1 MIGDKVMNNE
11 LLTILEYIE
20 QERGINRDQLV
31 GALEAA
37 ILSASKKSI
46 HPASDI
52 TVKMDP
58 KTGDIRAW
66 AKLEVVDQ
74 LPNSDQ
80 LIIDRARERF
90 PEVQVGDIV
99 DWEVTPRNFGRIAAQ
114 SAKQAIMQQLRKA
127 EKEIVY
133 ADYADRIGQILS
145 GTVRRFESGS
155 LIISFGKAEGILT
168 SKEKIPGEQY
178 LPGENIHAVLIKV
191 DTEAAGPSLIV
202 SRSHPDFVRALFER
216 EVSEIH
222 DGTVEIMG
230 ISREVGSRSKVAVRS
245 NDERIDPV
253 GACVG
258 VRGTR
263 VKEIT
268 KELGNERIDI
278 VPWSSDIKQYAAN
291 ALQPAAIQ
299 SVEVRENKREL
310 VVHVTPEQSKLAF
323 GKRAQNV
330 RLSSKLINWNINIQI
345 DENNKAAS
353 SLEDR
358 IEQVVNAL
366 AEAANL
372 DKATAAVLVS
382 NGYHTCD
389 DLLDADVEDLL
400 NLPGIDADALQDAL
414 DELEAN

>member
-1 MIGDKVMNNE
+1 MNNE
-11 LLTILEYIE
+11 LLNIFECIE
-20 QERGINRDQLV
+20 QERGINRSKLIE
-31 GALEAA
+31 ALETA

-46 HPASDI
+46 HPANDI
-52 TVKMDP
+52 TVKIDP

-66 AKLEVVDQ
+66 AKLQVVEQPVNADQ
-74 LPNSDQ
+74 LV
-80 LIIDRARERF
+80 LARAQERF
-90 PEVQVGDIV
+90 PDVKVGDIV

-114 SAKQAIMQQLRKA
+114 SAKQAIQQQLRKA

-133 ADYADRIGQILS
+133 SEFADRIGHIIS
-145 GTVRRFESGS
+145 GTVRRFENGS
-155 LIISFGKAEGILT
+155 LIITFGKAEGILT

-178 LPGENIHAVLIKV
+178 LPGENIHVVLLKV
-191 DTEAAGPSLIV
+191 DTENSGPSLIV

-230 ISREVGSRSKVAVRS
+230 ISREVGSRSKVAVKS
-245 NDERIDPV
+245 NDDRIDPV

-258 VRGTR
+258 VRGNR

-291 ALQPAAIQ
+291 ALQPATIQ
-299 SVEVRENKREL
+299 SVTVNEAKHEL

-330 RLSSKLINWNINIQI
+330 RLSSKLLHWDINIQI
-345 DENNKAAS
+345 EEPLKNITF
-353 SLEDR
+353 EDK
-358 IEQVVNAL
+358 INQAVNAL
-366 AEAANL
+366 AAAAGI
-372 DKATAAVLVS
+372 DKIAAEVLVS
-382 NGYHTCD
+382 NGYLTVD
-389 DLLDADVEDLL
+389 DLLDADSEELM
-400 NLPGIDADALQDAL
+400 NLPGIDAEELQAAL
-414 DELEAN
+414 DKLNDR

>member
-1 MIGDKVMNNE
+1 MNNE

-20 QERGINRDQLV
+20 QERGINREQLV

-46 HPASDI
+46 HPANDI
-52 TVKMDP
+52 TVKIDP
-58 KTGDIRAW
+58 RTGEIRAW
-66 AKLEVVDQ
+66 AKLEVVDH
-74 LPNSDQ
+74 LPTADQ
-80 LIIDRARERF
+80 LIIARAQERY
-90 PEVQVGDIV
+90 PDAKVGDIV

-114 SAKQAIMQQLRKA
+114 SAKQAIQQQLRKA

-133 ADYADRIGQILS
+133 AEFADRIGQIIS
-145 GTVRRFESGS
+145 GTVRRFDSGA
-155 LIISFGKAEGILT
+155 LIITFGKAEGILT

-230 ISREVGSRSKVAVRS
+230 ISREVGSRSKVAVKS

-291 ALQPAAIQ
+291 ALQPANIQ
-299 SVEVRENKREL
+299 SVTVNEAKREL

-330 RLSSKLINWNINIQI
+330 RLSSKLIGWNINIQI
-345 DENNKAAS
+345 EESAKAS
-353 SLEDR
+353 SLEDK
-358 IEQVVNAL
+358 IAQAVNAL
-366 AEAANL
+366 AAAANI
-372 DKATAAVLVS
+372 DKITAEVLVS
-382 NGYHTCD
+382 NGYLTCD
-389 DLLDADVEDLL
+389 DLREADAGELM
-400 NLPGIDADALQDAL
+400 NLPGIDADTLQAAL
-414 DELEAN
+414 DELDA

>member
-1 MIGDKVMNNE
+1 MNNE
-11 LLTILEYIE
+11 LLNILEYIE
-20 QERGINRDQLV
+20 QERGINREQLV

-46 HPASDI
+46 HPANDI
-52 TVKMDP
+52 TVKIDP
-58 KTGDIRAW
+58 RTGDIRAW

-74 LPNSDQ
+74 FPNSDQ
-80 LIIDRARERF
+80 LTIARAQERY
-90 PEVQVGDIV
+90 PDVKVGDVI

-114 SAKQAIMQQLRKA
+114 SAKQAIKQQLNKA
-127 EKEIVY
+127 EKDIVC
-133 ADYADRIGQILS
+133 AEFNNRIGRLIS
-145 GTVRRFESGS
+145 GTVSQFDSGS
-155 LIISFGKAEGILT
+155 LIISFGKAQGILS

-178 LPGENIHAVLIKV
+178 MPGENIHAVLLKI
-191 DTEAAGPSLIV
+191 DTENAGPSLIV
-202 SRSHPDFVRALFER
+202 SRSHPDFVRALFAR
-216 EVSEIH
+216 EVTEIH

-278 VPWSSDIKQYAAN
+278 VPWSDDIKQYAAN
-291 ALQPAAIQ
+291 ALQPATIQ
-299 SVEVRENKREL
+299 SVVVNEAKREL

-323 GKRAQNV
+323 GKRSQNV
-330 RLSSKLINWNINIQI
+330 RLSSKLIGWNINIQI
-345 DENNKAAS
+345 DEPGKNTV

-358 IEQVVNAL
+358 IQKAVDTL
-366 AEAANL
+366 AADTGL
-372 DKATAAVLVS
+372 DKATASALVS
-382 NGYHTCD
+382 RGYLSAG
-389 DLLDADVEDLL
+389 DLLDADAEELM
-400 NLPGIDADALQDAL
+400 NIPGVDADALQQTL
-414 DELEAN
+414 DELNAR

>member
-1 MIGDKVMNNE
+1 MNSE

-20 QERGINRDQLV
+20 QERGINREQLV

-52 TVKMDP
+52 TVKVDP

-66 AKLEVVDQ
+66 AKLEVVDG
-74 LPNSDQ
+74 LPNNDQ
-80 LIIDRARERF
+80 LILARAQERF
-90 PEVQVGDIV
+90 PDAKVGDIL

-127 EKEIVY
+127 EKEIVR
-133 ADYADRIGQILS
+133 AEFADRVGHILN
-145 GTVRRFESGS
+145 GTVRRFEAGS
-155 LIISFGKAEGILT
+155 LVITFQKAEGVLG
-168 SKEKIPGEQY
+168 SKDKIPGEQY
-178 LPGENIHAVLIKV
+178 LPGENIHAVLLRI
-191 DTEAAGPSLIV
+191 DTETAGPSLIV
-202 SRSHPDFVRALFER
+202 SRSHPDFVKALFER

-230 ISREVGSRSKVAVRS
+230 IAREAGSRSKVAVHS
-245 NDERIDPV
+245 SDERIDPV

-268 KELGNERIDI
+268 KELGLERVDI
-278 VPWSSDIKQYAAN
+278 VPWSENIKQYTAN
-291 ALQPAAIQ
+291 ALQPATIQ
-299 SVEVRENKREL
+299 SVEVNDVKHEL

-330 RLSSKLINWNINIQI
+330 RLSSKLIGWNINIQI
-345 DENNKAAS
+345 DEGPKTESMEDKVMHAVADLADAAEISPATAQVLVANGYLSCADLKAA
-353 SLEDR
+353 
-358 IEQVVNAL
+358 
-366 AEAANL
+366 
-372 DKATAAVLVS
+372 
-382 NGYHTCD
+382 
-389 DLLDADVEDLL
+389 DADELL
-400 NLPGIDADALQDAL
+400 KLPDVDAG
-414 DELEAN
+414 ELEEALNRINAD

>member
-1 MIGDKVMNNE
+1 MNSE

-20 QERGINRDQLV
+20 QERGINREQLV

-46 HPASDI
+46 HPASNI
-52 TVKMDP
+52 TVKVDP

-66 AKLEVVDQ
+66 AKLEVVDTI
-74 LPNSDQ
+74 PNSDQ
-80 LIIDRARERF
+80 LVLGRAQERY
-90 PEVQVGDIV
+90 PDAKVGDIV

-114 SAKQAIMQQLRKA
+114 SAKQTIMQQLRKA
-127 EKEIVY
+127 EKEIVRTEFE
-133 ADYADRIGQILS
+133 DRVGHILN

-155 LIISFGKAEGILT
+155 LIITFQKAEGILT

-178 LPGENIHAVLIKV
+178 MPGENIHAVLLKV
-191 DTEAAGPSLIV
+191 DTETAGPSLIV

-222 DGTVEIMG
+222 DGTVKIMG
-230 ISREVGSRSKVAVRS
+230 IAREAGSRSKVAVMS
-245 NDERIDPV
+245 ADERVDPV

-268 KELGNERIDI
+268 KELGEERIDI
-278 VPWSSDIKQYAAN
+278 VPWSENIRQYAVN
-291 ALQPAAIQ
+291 ALQPATVQ
-299 SVEVRENKREL
+299 SVDVNEAKREL

-330 RLSSKLINWNINIQI
+330 RLSSKLIGWNINIQTEETPKTESI
-345 DENNKAAS
+345 
-353 SLEDR
+353 EDR
-358 IEQVVNAL
+358 VMHAVDELSESFGVSR
-366 AEAANL
+366 
-372 DKATAAVLVS
+372 ATARVLVA
-382 NGYHTCD
+382 NGYLSMDDLKSASLD
-389 DLLDADVEDLL
+389 DLLALSDVDAAELRE
-400 NLPGIDADALQDAL
+400 AWQAL
-414 DELEAN
+414 ERK

>member
-1 MIGDKVMNNE
+1 MNNE

-46 HPASDI
+46 HPANDI
-52 TVKMDP
+52 TVKIDP
-58 KTGDIRAW
+58 KSGDIRAW

-74 LPNSDQ
+74 LPTADQ
-80 LIIDRARERF
+80 LIIARAQERY
-90 PEVQVGDIV
+90 PDVKVGDVV

-133 ADYADRIGQILS
+133 SEFADRVGHILS
-145 GTVRRFESGS
+145 GTVRRFEAGS
-155 LIISFGKAEGILT
+155 LIITFGKAEGILT

-245 NDERIDPV
+245 NDDRIDPV

-291 ALQPAAIQ
+291 ALQPASIQ
-299 SVEVRENKREL
+299 SVEVNESKREL

-330 RLSSKLINWNINIQI
+330 RLSSKLIGWNINIQI
-345 DENNKAAS
+345 EENNKAT
-353 SLEDR
+353 SLESR
-358 IEQVVNAL
+358 IQQAAAAL
-366 AEAANL
+366 AL
-372 DKATAAVLVS
+372 DAGVDKTTAEVLVS
-382 NGYHTCD
+382 NGYLSCD
-389 DLLDADVEDLL
+389 DLCEADAEELMSLPGVDADS
-400 NLPGIDADALQDAL
+400 
-414 DELEAN
+414 LEAALSRLKAD

>member
-1 MIGDKVMNNE
+1 MNNE
-11 LLTILEYIE
+11 LLNILEYIE
-20 QERGINRDQLV
+20 QERGINREQLV

-46 HPASDI
+46 HPANDI
-52 TVKMDP
+52 TVKIDP
-58 KTGDIRAW
+58 RTGDIRAW

-74 LPNSDQ
+74 FPNSDQ
-80 LIIDRARERF
+80 LTIARAQERY
-90 PEVQVGDIV
+90 PDVKVGDVI

-114 SAKQAIMQQLRKA
+114 SAKQAIKQQLNKA
-127 EKEIVY
+127 AKEKVAAE
-133 ADYADRIGQILS
+133 YADRIGQLIS
-145 GTVRRFESGS
+145 GTVRQFDSGS
-155 LIISFGKAEGILT
+155 LIIAFDQAQGILS

-178 LPGENIHAVLIKV
+178 MPGENIHAVLLKI
-191 DTEAAGPSLIV
+191 DTENAGPSLIV
-202 SRSHPDFVRALFER
+202 SRSHPDFVRALFAR
-216 EVSEIH
+216 EVTEIH

-278 VPWSSDIKQYAAN
+278 VPWSDDIKQYAAN
-291 ALQPAAIQ
+291 ALQPATIQ
-299 SVEVRENKREL
+299 SVVVNEAKREL

-330 RLSSKLINWNINIQI
+330 RLSSKLIGWNINIQI
-345 DENNKAAS
+345 DEPGKNTV

-358 IEQVVNAL
+358 IQKAVDTL
-366 AEAANL
+366 AADTGL
-372 DKATAAVLVS
+372 DKATASALVS
-382 NGYHTCD
+382 RGYLSAG
-389 DLLDADVEDLL
+389 DLLDADAEELM
-400 NLPGIDADALQDAL
+400 NIPGVDADALQQTL
-414 DELEAN
+414 DELNAR

>member
-1 MIGDKVMNNE
+1 MNNE
-11 LLTILEYIE
+11 LLNLLEYIE

-31 GALEAA
+31 KALETA

-46 HPASDI
+46 HPANDI
-52 TVKMDP
+52 SVKIDP

-66 AKLEVVDQ
+66 AKLEVVEQ
-74 LPNSDQ
+74 PVNADQ
-80 LIIDRARERF
+80 LIVARARERC
-90 PEVQVGDIV
+90 PDVKIGDII

-133 ADYADRIGQILS
+133 SEFADRVGHIIS

-155 LIISFGKAEGILT
+155 LIITFGKAEGILS

-178 LPGENIHAVLIKV
+178 LPGENIHAVLLKV

-202 SRSHPDFVRALFER
+202 SRSHPNFVRALFER

-268 KELGNERIDI
+268 KELGNERVDI
-278 VPWSSDIKQYAAN
+278 IPWSSDIKQYAAN
-291 ALQPAAIQ
+291 ALQPASIQ
-299 SVEVRENKREL
+299 SVTVNEAKHEL
-310 VVHVTPEQSKLAF
+310 VVHVTAEQSKLAF

-330 RLSSKLINWNINIQI
+330 RLSSKLIGWNINIQI
-345 DENNKAAS
+345 EEGNKAS
-353 SLEDR
+353 SLEDKLKQAVSNLAKA
-358 IEQVVNAL
+358 IKVDAL
-366 AEAANL
+366 TAE
-372 DKATAAVLVS
+372 VLVS
-382 NGYHTCD
+382 NGYLTSD
-389 DLLDADVEDLL
+389 DLREADADELM
-400 NLPGIDADALQDAL
+400 NLPGIDEDTMQDILDRLDA
-414 DELEAN
+414 E

>member
-1 MIGDKVMNNE
+1 MNNE

-20 QERGINRDQLV
+20 QERGINREQLI

-46 HPASDI
+46 HPANDI
-52 TVKMDP
+52 TVKIDP
-58 KTGDIRAW
+58 RSGDIRAW

-74 LPNSDQ
+74 LPNADQ
-80 LIIDRARERF
+80 LTIARAQERF
-90 PEVQVGDIV
+90 PDAKVGDII

-114 SAKQAIMQQLRKA
+114 SAKQAIKQQLNRA
-127 EKEIVY
+127 EKDIVC
-133 ADYADRIGQILS
+133 AEFADRIGKLIS
-145 GTVRRFESGS
+145 GTVSQFDSGS
-155 LIISFGKAEGILT
+155 LIISFGKAQGVLS

-178 LPGENIHAVLIKV
+178 MPGENIHAVLLKI
-191 DTEAAGPSLIV
+191 DTETSGPSLIV

-216 EVSEIH
+216 EVTEIH

-230 ISREVGSRSKVAVRS
+230 IAREVGSRSKVAVRS
-245 NDERIDPV
+245 KDERIDPV
-253 GACVG
+253 GVCVG

-278 VPWSSDIKQYAAN
+278 VPWSEDIKQYAAN
-291 ALQPAAIQ
+291 ALQPANIQ
-299 SVEVRENKREL
+299 SVEVNEAKREL

-330 RLSSKLINWNINIQI
+330 RLSSKLIAWNINIQI
-345 DENNKAAS
+345 DDPGKNAL

-358 IEQVVNAL
+358 IQKAVDDL
-366 AEAANL
+366 AADTGL
-372 DKATAAVLVS
+372 DKATAGALVS
-382 NGYHTCD
+382 RGYLSTR
-389 DLLDADVEDLL
+389 DLMDADAEELM
-400 NLPGIDADALQDAL
+400 NLPGVDADALQKAL
-414 DELEAN
+414 DELNAR

>member
-1 MIGDKVMNNE
+1 MNNE
-11 LLTILEYIE
+11 LLSILEYIE

-31 GALEAA
+31 GALETA

-46 HPASDI
+46 HPANDI
-52 TVKMDP
+52 TVKIDP
-58 KTGDIRAW
+58 RTGDIRAW
-66 AKLEVVDQ
+66 AKLEVVDG
-74 LPNSDQ
+74 LPTADQ
-80 LIIDRARERF
+80 LIIARAQERY
-90 PEVQVGDIV
+90 PDVKLGDIV

-133 ADYADRIGQILS
+133 SEFADRIGQILS

-155 LIISFGKAEGILT
+155 LIITFGKAEGILT

-245 NDERIDPV
+245 NDNRIDPV

-258 VRGTR
+258 VRGNR

-291 ALQPAAIQ
+291 ALQPATIQ
-299 SVEVRENKREL
+299 SVTVNEAKHEL

-330 RLSSKLINWNINIQI
+330 RLSSKLIGWNINIQI
-345 DENNKAAS
+345 EEGNKSAA
-353 SLEDR
+353 SLEDK
-358 IEQVVNAL
+358 IASAVNML
-366 AEAANL
+366 AEEAGV
-372 DKATAAVLVS
+372 DKITAEVLVS
-382 NGYHTCD
+382 NGYLSCD
-389 DLLDADVEDLL
+389 DLREADAEELL
-400 NLPGIDADALQDAL
+400 NLPGIDEDMLSSV
-414 DELEAN
+414 LEKLEEN

>member
-1 MIGDKVMNNE
+1 MNNE
-11 LLTILEYIE
+11 LLSILEYIE

-46 HPASDI
+46 HPANDI

-58 KTGDIRAW
+58 RTGDIRAW
-66 AKLEVVDQ
+66 AKLEVVDG
-74 LPNSDQ
+74 LPTVDQ
-80 LIIDRARERF
+80 LTIARAQERF
-90 PEVQVGDIV
+90 PEVKVGDII

-133 ADYADRIGQILS
+133 SEFADRVGQLLS
-145 GTVRRFESGS
+145 GTVRRFEAGS
-155 LIISFGKAEGILT
+155 LIITFGKAEGILT

-258 VRGTR
+258 VRGNR

-278 VPWSSDIKQYAAN
+278 VPWNGDIKQYAAN

-299 SVEVRENKREL
+299 SVEVNEAKHEL

-330 RLSSKLINWNINIQI
+330 RLSSKLIGWNINIQI
-345 DENNKAAS
+345 DENTKVA

-358 IEQVVNAL
+358 IENAVKNL
-366 AEAANL
+366 AQEANI
-372 DKATAAVLVS
+372 DRITAEVLVS
-382 NGYHTCD
+382 NGYLSCS
-389 DLLDADVEDLL
+389 DLLEADEEELL
-400 NLPGIDADALQDAL
+400 NLPGIDADALEDAL
-414 DELEAN
+414 KGLND

>member
-1 MIGDKVMNNE
+1 MNNE
-11 LLTILEYIE
+11 LLTILGYIE
-20 QERGINRDQLV
+20 QERGISRDQLV

-46 HPASDI
+46 HPANDI
-52 TVKMDP
+52 TVKIDP

-66 AKLEVVDQ
+66 AKLEVVDH
-74 LPNSDQ
+74 LPTADQ
-80 LIIDRARERF
+80 LIIDRAQERY
-90 PEVQVGDIV
+90 PDVKVGDII

-114 SAKQAIMQQLRKA
+114 SAKQAIAQQLRKA

-133 ADYADRIGQILS
+133 SEFSDRIGHIIS
-145 GTVRRFESGS
+145 GTVRRFENGS
-155 LIISFGKAEGILT
+155 LIITFGKAEGILT

-178 LPGENIHAVLIKV
+178 LPGENIHAVLLKV
-191 DTEAAGPSLIV
+191 DTETAGPSLIV

-216 EVSEIH
+216 EVTEIH

-245 NDERIDPV
+245 HDSRIDPV

-278 VPWSSDIKQYAAN
+278 VPWSEDIKQYAAN
-291 ALQPAAIQ
+291 ALQPANIQ
-299 SVEVRENKREL
+299 SVTVNEAKREL

-330 RLSSKLINWNINIQI
+330 RLSSKLITWNINIQI
-345 DENNKAAS
+345 DENVSKPAT
-353 SLEDR
+353 LEDK
-358 IEQVVNAL
+358 IEQAVNAL
-366 AEAANL
+366 AAAVDV
-372 DKATAAVLVS
+372 DKITAEVLVS
-382 NGYHTCD
+382 NGYLSAD
-389 DLLDADVEDLL
+389 DLREADPEELL
-400 NLPGIDADALQDAL
+400 NLPGIDAD
-414 DELEAN
+414 ELEEVLSKLNAD

>member
-1 MIGDKVMNNE
+1 MNNE
-11 LLTILEYIE
+11 LLNILEYIE

-46 HPASDI
+46 HPANDI
-52 TVKMDP
+52 TVKIDP
-58 KTGDIRAW
+58 RTGDIRAW

-80 LIIDRARERF
+80 LTIARAQERY
-90 PEVQVGDIV
+90 PDVKVGDVI

-114 SAKQAIMQQLRKA
+114 SAKQAIKQQLNKA
-127 EKEIVY
+127 EKDIVC
-133 ADYADRIGQILS
+133 AEFNNRIGRLIS
-145 GTVRRFESGS
+145 GTVSQFDSGS
-155 LIISFGKAEGILT
+155 LIISFGKAQGILS

-178 LPGENIHAVLIKV
+178 MPGENIHAVLLKI
-191 DTEAAGPSLIV
+191 DTETSGPSLIV

-216 EVSEIH
+216 EVTEIH

-278 VPWSSDIKQYAAN
+278 VPWSDDIKQYAAN
-291 ALQPAAIQ
+291 ALQPATIQ
-299 SVEVRENKREL
+299 SVVVNEAKREL

-330 RLSSKLINWNINIQI
+330 RLSSKLIGWNINIQI
-345 DENNKAAS
+345 DEPGKNTV

-358 IEQVVNAL
+358 IQKAVDTL
-366 AEAANL
+366 AADTGL
-372 DKATAAVLVS
+372 DKATASALVS
-382 NGYHTCD
+382 RGYLSAG
-389 DLLDADVEDLL
+389 DLLDADAEELM
-400 NLPGIDADALQDAL
+400 NIPGVDADALQQTL
-414 DELEAN
+414 DELNAR

>member
-1 MIGDKVMNNE
+1 MNNE
-11 LLTILEYIE
+11 LLNILEYIE

-46 HPASDI
+46 HPANDI
-52 TVKMDP
+52 TVKIDP
-58 KTGDIRAW
+58 RTGDIRAW

-74 LPNSDQ
+74 LPNADQ
-80 LIIDRARERF
+80 LTIARAQERF
-90 PEVQVGDIV
+90 PDVKVGDII

-114 SAKQAIMQQLRKA
+114 SAKQAIKQQLNKA
-127 EKEIVY
+127 EKDIVC
-133 ADYADRIGQILS
+133 AEFNNRIGRLIS
-145 GTVRRFESGS
+145 GTVSQFDSGS
-155 LIISFGKAEGILT
+155 LIISFGKAQGILS

-178 LPGENIHAVLIKV
+178 MPGENIHAVLLKI
-191 DTEAAGPSLIV
+191 DTETSGPSLIV

-216 EVSEIH
+216 EVTEIH

-245 NDERIDPV
+245 HDERIDPV

-278 VPWSSDIKQYAAN
+278 VPWSEDIKQYAAN
-291 ALQPAAIQ
+291 ALQPASIQ
-299 SVEVRENKREL
+299 SVVVNEAKREL

-330 RLSSKLINWNINIQI
+330 RLSSKLIGWNINIQI
-345 DENNKAAS
+345 DEPGKNTV

-358 IEQVVNAL
+358 IQKAVESL
-366 AEAANL
+366 AADTGL
-372 DKATAAVLVS
+372 DKATAGALVS
-382 NGYHTCD
+382 RGYLSAG
-389 DLLDADVEDLL
+389 DLLDADAEELM
-400 NLPGIDADALQDAL
+400 NLPDVDADALQQTL
-414 DELEAN
+414 DELNAR

>member
-1 MIGDKVMNNE
+1 MNNE
-11 LLTILEYIE
+11 LLNILECIE
-20 QERGINRDQLV
+20 QERGINRSQLI
-31 GALEAA
+31 GALETA

-46 HPASDI
+46 HPANDI
-52 TVKMDP
+52 TVRIDP
-58 KTGDIRAW
+58 RTGDIRAW
-66 AKLEVVDQ
+66 AKLQVVEQPMNADQ
-74 LPNSDQ
+74 LVFA
-80 LIIDRARERF
+80 RAQERF
-90 PEVQVGDIV
+90 PDVKIGDIV

-133 ADYADRIGQILS
+133 SEFADRIGHIIS
-145 GTVRRFESGS
+145 GTVRRFENGS
-155 LIISFGKAEGILT
+155 LVITFGKAEGILT

-178 LPGENIHAVLIKV
+178 LPGENIHAVLLKV
-191 DTEAAGPSLIV
+191 DTETAGPSLIV

-230 ISREVGSRSKVAVRS
+230 ISREVGSRSKVAVKS

-258 VRGTR
+258 VRGNR

-278 VPWSSDIKQYAAN
+278 VPWNSDIKQYAAN
-291 ALQPAAIQ
+291 ALQPATIQ
-299 SVEVRENKREL
+299 SVTVNEAKHEL

-330 RLSSKLINWNINIQI
+330 RLSSKLLHWDINIKI
-345 DENNKAAS
+345 EEPLKNIS
-353 SLEDR
+353 FEDK
-358 IEQVVNAL
+358 IEQAVSTL
-366 AEAANL
+366 AESAGISKL
-372 DKATAAVLVS
+372 TAEVLVS
-382 NGYHTCD
+382 NGYLTVD
-389 DLLDADVEDLL
+389 DLLDADSDEIM
-400 NLPGIDADALQDAL
+400 NLPGVDA
-414 DELEAN
+414 DELESALDKLNDR

>member
-1 MIGDKVMNNE
+1 MNNE

-20 QERGINRDQLV
+20 QERGISRDQLV
-31 GALEAA
+31 GALETA

-52 TVKMDP
+52 TVKIDP

-74 LPNSDQ
+74 LPTVDQ
-80 LIIDRARERF
+80 LIIARAQERF
-90 PEVQVGDIV
+90 PDVKIGDIV

-133 ADYADRIGQILS
+133 AEFADRVGQILS
-145 GTVRRFESGS
+145 GTVRKFESGS
-155 LIISFGKAEGILT
+155 LIITFGKAEGILS
-168 SKEKIPGEQY
+168 SKDKIPGEQY
-178 LPGENIHAVLIKV
+178 LPGENIHAVLLKV
-191 DTEAAGPSLIV
+191 DTESAGPSLIV
-202 SRSHPDFVRALFER
+202 SRSHADFVRALFER

-222 DGTVEIMG
+222 DGTVEIMN
-230 ISREVGSRSKVAVRS
+230 IVREVGSRSKVAVRS

-258 VRGTR
+258 VRGNR

-278 VPWSSDIKQYAAN
+278 IPWSSDIKQYAAN
-291 ALQPAAIQ
+291 ALQPASVQ
-299 SVEVRENKREL
+299 SVTVNEAKHEL

-330 RLSSKLINWNINIQI
+330 RLSSKLIEWNINIQI
-345 DENNKAAS
+345 EETSKPAV
-353 SLEDR
+353 SLEDK
-358 IEQVVNAL
+358 IEQAVNNL
-366 AEAANL
+366 AEEINV
-372 DKATAAVLVS
+372 DKITAQVLVS
-382 NGYHTCD
+382 NGYLTAD
-389 DLLDADVEDLL
+389 DLAEADENDLL
-400 NLPGIDADALQDAL
+400 NLPGIDADVIEEVLNDLNAD
-414 DELEAN
+414 

>member
-1 MIGDKVMNNE
+1 MNNE
-11 LLTILEYIE
+11 LLNILECIE
-20 QERGINRDQLV
+20 QERGINRNQLI
-31 GALEAA
+31 GALETA

-46 HPASDI
+46 HPANDI
-52 TVKMDP
+52 TVRIDP

-66 AKLEVVDQ
+66 AKLQVVEQPMNADQ
-74 LPNSDQ
+74 LVFA
-80 LIIDRARERF
+80 RAQERF
-90 PEVQVGDIV
+90 PDVKIGDIV

-133 ADYADRIGQILS
+133 SEFADRIGHIIS
-145 GTVRRFESGS
+145 GTVRRFDSGS
-155 LIISFGKAEGILT
+155 LVITFGKAEGILT

-178 LPGENIHAVLIKV
+178 LPGENIHAVLLKV
-191 DTEAAGPSLIV
+191 DTETPGPSLIV

-258 VRGTR
+258 VRGNR

-268 KELGNERIDI
+268 KELGSERIDI

-299 SVEVRENKREL
+299 SVTVNEAKHEL

-330 RLSSKLINWNINIQI
+330 RLSSKLLHWDINIKI
-345 DENNKAAS
+345 EEPLKNV
-353 SLEDR
+353 SLEDK
-358 IEQVVNAL
+358 IEQAVAAL
-366 AEAANL
+366 ADSAEIS
-372 DKATAAVLVS
+372 KVTAGVLVS
-382 NGYHTCD
+382 NGYLTVN
-389 DLLDADVEDLL
+389 DLLDADSNEIM
-400 NLPGIDADALQDAL
+400 NLPGVDADELQSAL
-414 DELEAN
+414 DKLNDR

>member
-1 MIGDKVMNNE
+1 MNNE
-11 LLTILEYIE
+11 LLNILEYIE
-20 QERGINRDQLV
+20 QERGINREQLV

-46 HPASDI
+46 HPANDI
-52 TVKMDP
+52 TVKIDP
-58 KTGDIRAW
+58 RTGDIRAW

-80 LIIDRARERF
+80 LTIARAQERY
-90 PEVQVGDIV
+90 PDVKVGDVI

-114 SAKQAIMQQLRKA
+114 SAKQAIKQQLNKA
-127 EKEIVY
+127 EKDIVC
-133 ADYADRIGQILS
+133 AEFNNRIGRLIS
-145 GTVRRFESGS
+145 GTVSQFDSGS
-155 LIISFGKAEGILT
+155 LIISFGKAQGILS

-178 LPGENIHAVLIKV
+178 MPGENIHAVLLKI
-191 DTEAAGPSLIV
+191 DTETSGPSLIV

-216 EVSEIH
+216 EVTEIH

-278 VPWSSDIKQYAAN
+278 VPWSDDIKQYAAN
-291 ALQPAAIQ
+291 ALQPATIQ
-299 SVEVRENKREL
+299 SVVVNEAKREL

-330 RLSSKLINWNINIQI
+330 RLSSKLIGWNINIQI
-345 DENNKAAS
+345 DEPGKNTV

-358 IEQVVNAL
+358 IQKAVDTL
-366 AEAANL
+366 AADTGL
-372 DKATAAVLVS
+372 DKATASALVS
-382 NGYHTCD
+382 RGYLSAG
-389 DLLDADVEDLL
+389 DLLDADAEELM
-400 NLPGIDADALQDAL
+400 NIPGVDADALQQTL
-414 DELEAN
+414 DELNAR

>member
-1 MIGDKVMNNE
+1 MNNE
-11 LLTILEYIE
+11 LLSILEYIE

-46 HPASDI
+46 HPAKDI
-52 TVKMDP
+52 TVKIDP
-58 KTGDIRAW
+58 RTGDIRAW
-66 AKLEVVDQ
+66 AKLEVVDN
-74 LPNSDQ
+74 LPTADQ
-80 LIIDRARERF
+80 LIIARAQERF
-90 PEVQVGDIV
+90 PDVKIGDIV

-133 ADYADRIGQILS
+133 SEFANRIGHILS
-145 GTVRRFESGS
+145 GTVRRFEAGS
-155 LIISFGKAEGILT
+155 LIITFGKAEGILT

-178 LPGENIHAVLIKV
+178 LPGENIHAVLIKI
-191 DTEAAGPSLIV
+191 DNDAAGPSLIV
-202 SRSHPDFVRALFER
+202 SRSHPDFVKALFER

-230 ISREVGSRSKVAVRS
+230 ISREVGNRSKVAVRS

-258 VRGTR
+258 VRGNR

-299 SVEVRENKREL
+299 SVTVNEAKHEL

-330 RLSSKLINWNINIQI
+330 RLSSKLIGWNINIQI
-345 DENNKAAS
+345 EETAKAVTF
-353 SLEDR
+353 EDKMA
-358 IEQVVNAL
+358 QAVNAL
-366 AEAANL
+366 SSEAGIDKITAE
-372 DKATAAVLVS
+372 VLVS
-382 NGYHTCD
+382 NGYLTCD
-389 DLLDADVEDLL
+389 DLREADAEELF
-400 NLPGIDADALQDAL
+400 NLPGIDAD
-414 DELEAN
+414 ELEEVLNKLGDN

>member
-1 MIGDKVMNNE
+1 MNNE
-11 LLTILEYIE
+11 LLNILEYIE
-20 QERGINRDQLV
+20 QERGINREQLV

-46 HPASDI
+46 HPANDI
-52 TVKMDP
+52 TVKIDP
-58 KTGDIRAW
+58 RTGDIRAW

-74 LPNSDQ
+74 FPNSDQ
-80 LIIDRARERF
+80 LTIARAQERY
-90 PEVQVGDIV
+90 PDVKVGDVI

-114 SAKQAIMQQLRKA
+114 SAKQAIKQQLNKA
-127 EKEIVY
+127 EKDIVC
-133 ADYADRIGQILS
+133 AEFNNRIGRLIS
-145 GTVRRFESGS
+145 GTVSQFDSGS
-155 LIISFGKAEGILT
+155 LIISFGKAQGILS

-178 LPGENIHAVLIKV
+178 MPGENIHAVLLKI
-191 DTEAAGPSLIV
+191 DTETSGPSLIV

-216 EVSEIH
+216 EVTEIH

-278 VPWSSDIKQYAAN
+278 VPWSDDIKQYAAN
-291 ALQPAAIQ
+291 ALQPATIQ
-299 SVEVRENKREL
+299 NVVVNESKREL

-330 RLSSKLINWNINIQI
+330 RLSSKLIGWNINIQI
-345 DENNKAAS
+345 DEPGKNTV

-358 IEQVVNAL
+358 IQKAVDTL
-366 AEAANL
+366 AADTGL
-372 DKATAAVLVS
+372 DKATASALVS
-382 NGYHTCD
+382 RGYLSAG
-389 DLLDADVEDLL
+389 DLLDADAEELM
-400 NLPGIDADALQDAL
+400 NLPGVDADALQQTL
-414 DELEAN
+414 DELNAR

>member
-1 MIGDKVMNNE
+1 MNNE
-11 LLTILEYIE
+11 LLSILEYIE

-46 HPASDI
+46 HPANDI
-52 TVKMDP
+52 TVRIDP

-66 AKLEVVDQ
+66 AKLEVVDG
-74 LPNSDQ
+74 LPTVDQ
-80 LIIDRARERF
+80 LIIARAQERF
-90 PEVQVGDIV
+90 PDAKVGDIV

-127 EKEIVY
+127 EKQIVY
-133 ADYADRIGQILS
+133 DEFADRVGQILS
-145 GTVRRFESGS
+145 GTVRRFEAGS
-155 LIISFGKAEGILT
+155 LIITFGKAEGILT

-178 LPGENIHAVLIKV
+178 LPGENIHAVLIAV

-202 SRSHPDFVRALFER
+202 SRSHPNFVRALFER

-258 VRGTR
+258 VRGNR

-299 SVEVRENKREL
+299 SVEVNEAKHEL

-330 RLSSKLINWNINIQI
+330 RLSSKLIGWNINIQI
-345 DENNKAAS
+345 DEGNKAA

-358 IEQVVNAL
+358 IAKAVKNL
-366 AEAANL
+366 AQELNI
-372 DKATAAVLVS
+372 DKITAEVLVS
-382 NGYHTCD
+382 NGYLSGD
-389 DLLDADVEDLL
+389 DLKEADFEELA
-400 NLPGIDADALQDAL
+400 NLPGIDADSLENALKGLNDL
-414 DELEAN
+414 

>member
-1 MIGDKVMNNE
+1 MNNE
-11 LLTILEYIE
+11 LLNILEYIE
-20 QERGINRDQLV
+20 QERGINREQLV

-46 HPASDI
+46 HPANDI
-52 TVKMDP
+52 TVKIDP
-58 KTGDIRAW
+58 RTGDIRAW

-74 LPNSDQ
+74 FPNSDQ
-80 LIIDRARERF
+80 LTIARAQERY
-90 PEVQVGDIV
+90 PDVKVGDVI

-114 SAKQAIMQQLRKA
+114 SAKQAIKQQLNKA
-127 EKEIVY
+127 EKDIVC
-133 ADYADRIGQILS
+133 AEFNNRIGRLIS
-145 GTVRRFESGS
+145 GTVSQFDSGS
-155 LIISFGKAEGILT
+155 LIISFGKAQGILS

-178 LPGENIHAVLIKV
+178 MPGENIHAVLLKI
-191 DTEAAGPSLIV
+191 DTETSGPSLIV

-216 EVSEIH
+216 EVTEIH

-278 VPWSSDIKQYAAN
+278 VPWSDDIKQYAAN
-291 ALQPAAIQ
+291 ALQPATIQ
-299 SVEVRENKREL
+299 NVVVNEAKREL

-330 RLSSKLINWNINIQI
+330 RLSSKLIGWNINIQI
-345 DENNKAAS
+345 DEPGKNTV

-358 IEQVVNAL
+358 IQKAVDTL
-366 AEAANL
+366 AADTGL
-372 DKATAAVLVS
+372 DKATASALVS
-382 NGYHTCD
+382 RGYLSAG
-389 DLLDADVEDLL
+389 DLLDADAEELM
-400 NLPGIDADALQDAL
+400 NIPGVDADALQQTL
-414 DELEAN
+414 DELNAR

>member
-1 MIGDKVMNNE
+1 MNNE
-11 LLTILEYIE
+11 LLNLLECIE
-20 QERGINRDQLV
+20 QERGINRSQLI
-31 GALEAA
+31 GALETA

-46 HPASDI
+46 HPANDI
-52 TVKMDP
+52 TVRIDP

-66 AKLEVVDQ
+66 AKLQVVEQPVNADQ
-74 LPNSDQ
+74 LVFA
-80 LIIDRARERF
+80 RAQERF
-90 PEVQVGDIV
+90 PDVKLGDIV

-133 ADYADRIGQILS
+133 SEFADRIGHIIS
-145 GTVRRFESGS
+145 GTVRRFETGS
-155 LIISFGKAEGILT
+155 LIITFGKAEGILT

-178 LPGENIHAVLIKV
+178 LPGETIYAVLLKV

-202 SRSHPDFVRALFER
+202 SRSHPNFVRALFER

-230 ISREVGSRSKVAVRS
+230 ISREVGSRSKVAVKS
-245 NDERIDPV
+245 NDDRIDPV

-258 VRGTR
+258 VRGNR

-268 KELGNERIDI
+268 KELGSERIDI

-299 SVEVRENKREL
+299 SVTVNEAKREL

-330 RLSSKLINWNINIQI
+330 RLSSKLIGWNINIQI
-345 DENNKAAS
+345 EEGVKAAS
-353 SLEDR
+353 LEDK
-358 IEQVVNAL
+358 IEQAVAAL
-366 AEAANL
+366 AKEAKL
-372 DKATAAVLVS
+372 SKAAAGVLVS
-382 NGYHTCD
+382 NGYLTVG
-389 DLLDADVEDLL
+389 DLLDADEEELL
-400 NLPGIDADALQDAL
+400 NLPGIDVDELQDAL
-414 DELEAN
+414 DELNDR

>member
-1 MIGDKVMNNE
+1 MNNE
-11 LLTILEYIE
+11 LLSILEYIE

-37 ILSASKKSI
+37 ILSASKKSL
-46 HPASDI
+46 HPANDI
-52 TVKMDP
+52 TVKIDP

-66 AKLEVVDQ
+66 AKLEVVDG
-74 LPNSDQ
+74 LPTVDQ

-90 PEVQVGDIV
+90 PDVQLGDIV

-133 ADYADRIGQILS
+133 NEFADRIGHILS

-155 LIISFGKAEGILT
+155 LIIAFGKAEGILT

-178 LPGENIHAVLIKV
+178 QPGENIHAVLIAV

-202 SRSHPDFVRALFER
+202 SRSHPDFVKALFER
-216 EVSEIH
+216 EVTEIH

-245 NDERIDPV
+245 HDERIDPV

-258 VRGTR
+258 VRGNR

-278 VPWSSDIKQYAAN
+278 VPWNSDIRKYAAN
-291 ALQPAAIQ
+291 ALQPATVQ
-299 SVEVRENKREL
+299 SVIVNEEKHEL

-330 RLSSKLINWNINIQI
+330 RLTGKLLRWDIKIQI
-345 DENNKAAS
+345 DDNNSKAS
-353 SLEDR
+353 SLEDK
-358 IEQVVNAL
+358 IASAVKNLANAAGIDAVT
-366 AEAANL
+366 AE
-372 DKATAAVLVS
+372 VLVA
-382 NGYHTCD
+382 NGYLSCD
-389 DLLDADVEDLL
+389 DLRDADADELM
-400 NLPGIDADALQDAL
+400 NLPGIDADVIEEMLNKL
-414 DELEAN
+414 GEN

>member
-1 MIGDKVMNNE
+1 MNNE
-11 LLTILEYIE
+11 LLNILEYIE

-46 HPASDI
+46 HPANDI
-52 TVKMDP
+52 TVKIDP
-58 KTGDIRAW
+58 RTGDIRAW

-74 LPNSDQ
+74 FPNSDQ
-80 LIIDRARERF
+80 LTIARAQERY
-90 PEVQVGDIV
+90 PDVKVGDVI

-114 SAKQAIMQQLRKA
+114 SAKQAIKQQLNKA
-127 EKEIVY
+127 EKDIVC
-133 ADYADRIGQILS
+133 AEFNNRIGRLIS
-145 GTVRRFESGS
+145 GTVSQFDSGS
-155 LIISFGKAEGILT
+155 LIISFGKAQGILS

-178 LPGENIHAVLIKV
+178 MPGENIHAVLLKI
-191 DTEAAGPSLIV
+191 DTETSGPSLIV

-216 EVSEIH
+216 EVTEIH

-245 NDERIDPV
+245 HDSRIDPV

-258 VRGTR
+258 VRGNR

-278 VPWSSDIKQYAAN
+278 VPWSEDIKQYAAN
-291 ALQPAAIQ
+291 ALQPATIQ
-299 SVEVRENKREL
+299 TVKVNDSKHEL

-330 RLSSKLINWNINIQI
+330 RLSSKLIGWNINIQI
-345 DENNKAAS
+345 DENNKAFT
-353 SLEDR
+353 LEDK
-358 IEQVVNAL
+358 IQQAVKSLV
-366 AEAANL
+366 AESGV
-372 DKATAAVLVS
+372 DQITAEVLIS
-382 NGYHTCD
+382 NGYLSAN
-389 DLLDADVEDLL
+389 DLLEADMNELL
-400 NLPGIDADALQDAL
+400 NLPGIDADALEAAL
-414 DELEAN
+414 SNLNGD

>member
-1 MIGDKVMNNE
+1 MNNE
-11 LLTILEYIE
+11 LLNILEYIE

-46 HPASDI
+46 HPANDI
-52 TVKMDP
+52 TVKIDP
-58 KTGDIRAW
+58 RTGDIRAW

-74 LPNSDQ
+74 FPNSDQ
-80 LIIDRARERF
+80 LTIARAQERY
-90 PEVQVGDIV
+90 PDVKVGDVI

-114 SAKQAIMQQLRKA
+114 SAKQAIKQQLNKA
-127 EKEIVY
+127 EKDIVC
-133 ADYADRIGQILS
+133 AEFNNRIGRLIS
-145 GTVRRFESGS
+145 GTVSQFDSGS
-155 LIISFGKAEGILT
+155 LIISFGKAQGILS

-178 LPGENIHAVLIKV
+178 MPGENIHAVLLKI
-191 DTEAAGPSLIV
+191 DTETSGPSLIV

-216 EVSEIH
+216 EVTEIH

-278 VPWSSDIKQYAAN
+278 VPWSDDIKQYAAN
-291 ALQPAAIQ
+291 ALQPATIQ
-299 SVEVRENKREL
+299 SVVVNEAKREL

-330 RLSSKLINWNINIQI
+330 RLSSKLIGWNINIQI
-345 DENNKAAS
+345 DEPGKNTV

-358 IEQVVNAL
+358 IQKAVDNL
-366 AEAANL
+366 AADTGL
-372 DKATAAVLVS
+372 DKATASALVS
-382 NGYHTCD
+382 RGYLSAG
-389 DLLDADVEDLL
+389 DLLDADAEELM
-400 NLPGIDADALQDAL
+400 NIPGVDADALQQTL
-414 DELEAN
+414 DELNAR

>member
-1 MIGDKVMNNE
+1 MNNE
-11 LLTILEYIE
+11 LLNILECIE
-20 QERGINRDQLV
+20 QERGINRNQLIT
-31 GALEAA
+31 ALETA

-46 HPASDI
+46 HPANDI
-52 TVKMDP
+52 TVRIDP

-66 AKLEVVDQ
+66 AKLQVVEQPMNADQ
-74 LPNSDQ
+74 LV
-80 LIIDRARERF
+80 LARAQERF
-90 PEVQVGDIV
+90 PDVKIGDIV

-133 ADYADRIGQILS
+133 SEFADRIGHIIS
-145 GTVRRFESGS
+145 GTVRRFENGS
-155 LIISFGKAEGILT
+155 LIITFGKAEGILT

-202 SRSHPDFVRALFER
+202 SRSHPNFVRALFER

-230 ISREVGSRSKVAVRS
+230 ISREVGSRSKVAVKS
-245 NDERIDPV
+245 NDDRIDPV

-258 VRGTR
+258 VRGNR

-278 VPWSSDIKQYAAN
+278 VPWNSDIKQYAAN
-291 ALQPAAIQ
+291 ALQPASIQ
-299 SVEVRENKREL
+299 SVVVNEAKREL

-330 RLSSKLINWNINIQI
+330 RLSSKLIGWNINIQI
-345 DENNKAAS
+345 DEPQKAV
-353 SLEDR
+353 SLEDK
-358 IEQVVNAL
+358 IENAVAAL
-366 AEAANL
+366 ASAAGV
-372 DKATAAVLVS
+372 DKITAEVLVS
-382 NGYHTCD
+382 NGYLTVD
-389 DLLDADVEDLL
+389 DLLDADSDELM
-400 NLPGIDADALQDAL
+400 NLPGIDADEMQSVL
-414 DELEAN
+414 DKLNDR

>member
-1 MIGDKVMNNE
+1 MNNE
-11 LLTILEYIE
+11 LLNILEYIE
-20 QERGINRDQLV
+20 QERGINREQLV

-46 HPASDI
+46 HPANDI
-52 TVKMDP
+52 TVKIDP
-58 KTGDIRAW
+58 RTGDIRAW

-80 LIIDRARERF
+80 LTIARAQERY
-90 PEVQVGDIV
+90 PDVKVGDVI

-114 SAKQAIMQQLRKA
+114 SAKQAIKQQLNKA
-127 EKEIVY
+127 EKDIVC
-133 ADYADRIGQILS
+133 AEFNNRIGRLIS
-145 GTVRRFESGS
+145 GTVSQFDSGS
-155 LIISFGKAEGILT
+155 LIISFGKAQGILS

-178 LPGENIHAVLIKV
+178 MPGENIHAVLLKI
-191 DTEAAGPSLIV
+191 DTETSGPSLIV

-216 EVSEIH
+216 EVTEIH

-278 VPWSSDIKQYAAN
+278 VPWSDDIKQYAAN
-291 ALQPAAIQ
+291 ALQPATIQ
-299 SVEVRENKREL
+299 NVVVNESKREL

-330 RLSSKLINWNINIQI
+330 RLSSKLIGWNINIQI
-345 DENNKAAS
+345 DEPGKNTV

-358 IEQVVNAL
+358 IQKAVDTL
-366 AEAANL
+366 AADTGL
-372 DKATAAVLVS
+372 DKATASALVS
-382 NGYHTCD
+382 RGYLSAG
-389 DLLDADVEDLL
+389 DLLDADAEELM
-400 NLPGIDADALQDAL
+400 NIPGVDADALQQTL
-414 DELEAN
+414 DELNAR